1 MFFDYG
7 TGKSSIGTCIKSYS
21 RQLCFIGIVFRYN
34 SITVVMA
41 SVFLFWF
48 LLNLN
53 IGNDRLKRTII
64 WFGPL
69 TFAVYLIHD
78 NSNVRNILWK
88 ILPMEQLYAGGIM
101 MYLGGL
107 IVIAP
112 TIFVVCCAI
121 EKVEFKYSIKL
132 GFRNSYINGI
142 CFLMK

>member
-1 MFFDYG
+1 MFYRDCFSVQFYYG
-7 TGKSSIGTCIKSYS
+7 CNGVSILVLVPFKSQY
-21 RQLCFIGIVFRYN
+21 
-34 SITVVMA
+34 
-41 SVFLFWF
+41 W
-48 LLNLN
+48 
-53 IGNDRLKRTII
+53 NDRLKRTII

-112 TIFVVCCAI
+112 TILLSVAQ
-121 EKVEFKYSIKL
+121 
-132 GFRNSYINGI
+132 
-142 CFLMK
+142 